1 MMTLPFRKSALALA
15 LASLALPWFAQA
27 SETAAVL
34 SPAANPAKGLI
45 QPNLSTRYLLQRSLP
60 DKNTVG
66 TTTDEAQTAPD
77 RLATEAV
84 QLMWENKL
92 PQASVK
98 INEALRM
105 RIDRS
110 YYHLIN
116 GLIYHLQA
124 RQGQGATYDLAEQG
138 YRQAIQFDES
148 NWQARFFAG
157 MLSIDTAKFETAR
170 QQFAEALYLHP
181 DDPALLNA
189 FAYAAYRSGAPDQ
202 AAGAINAM
210 EAMGGAQT
218 PAEIRNAAVIM
229 AAVGESARAQDY
241 LARLK
246 TSGDERATSL
256 VERRVK
262 DWREIY
268 SQPKMRKTQFVPGA
282 AGAAEPAAEA
292 AAAPVEAAAPIAAL
306 AGAAPVATPVAAVPG
321 APGAPAAPVSHV
333 KPTAPGTENKMVV
346 VDVVLISTE
355 ENFSNERGMNL
366 LRGLQIQ
373 FGGGGAGSFAYQSVA
388 KNPGDGSSTTA
399 ITRNITIPS
408 IFYNLNIFN
417 TNDARNEILARP
429 TLVATAE
436 HASDFFSGEELNAVV
451 VNSSNNSSASP
462 VNIQKEIGTSL
473 SVTPSFLAD
482 GRVELRVFAQR
493 TFIKTPNSNLTGFDA
508 RVETSKSK
516 VEASVVMRSGE
527 TLILGGLSEKEGE
540 STRDGVPLLQD
551 VPGLQYFFSRSTKR
565 DYQKSTL
572 ILVTPRPPQYVYQ
585 PENARK
591 EYEKSLTEDER
602 PFANL
607 RARYADWFRPYPN
620 WASVF
625 HHLQENPL
633 YREFRTGDV
642 TLESWTDMRSLKDR
656 LNKVLEFLHY

>member
-45 QPNLSTRYLLQRSLP
+45 QPNLSTRYLLQRALP
-60 DKNTVG
+60 DKNAVG

-246 TSGDERATSL
+246 TSGDERAASL

-282 AGAAEPAAEA
+282 GGAAEPAAEA
-292 AAAPVEAAAPIAAL
+292 ATAPAEAVAPIAAP
-306 AGAAPVATPVAAVPG
+306 AGAAPVAAVPG
-321 APGAPAAPVSHV
+321 APGAPAASVSHV

>member
-1 MMTLPFRKSALALA
+1 MTTLPFRKSALALA
-15 LASLALPWFAQA
+15 LASLALPWLAQA
-27 SETAAVL
+27 SENATVI
-34 SPAANPAKGLI
+34 NPGASSAKGLI
-45 QPNLSTRYLLQRSLP
+45 QPTLSTRYLLQRPLP
-60 DKNTVG
+60 DQSVVG
-66 TTTDEAQTAPD
+66 AADEAQTAPD

-246 TSGDERATSL
+246 TSGDERTANM

-268 SQPKMRKTQFVPGA
+268 SQPQMRKTQFVPGA

-292 AAAPVEAAAPIAAL
+292 VAPIAVPAV
-306 AGAAPVATPVAAVPG
+306 AAPVAAPVAAVPG
-321 APGAPAAPVSHV
+321 APGAPAAPAAPVSHV

-355 ENFSNERGMNL
+355 ENFSNERGVNL

-388 KNPGDGSSTTA
+388 RNPGDGSSTTA

-408 IFYNLNIFN
+408 VFYNLNIFN

-436 HASDFFSGEELNAVV
+436 HASEFFSGEELNAVV

-508 RVETSKSK
+508 RVEISKSK

-551 VPGLQYFFSRSTKR
+551 VPGLQYLFSRSTKR

>member
-1 MMTLPFRKSALALA
+1 MMMTLPFRKSALALA

-27 SETAAVL
+27 SENATVI
-34 SPAANPAKGLI
+34 NPGASSAKGLI
-45 QPNLSTRYLLQRSLP
+45 QPTQSTRYLLQRSLP
-60 DKNTVG
+60 DKSAG
-66 TTTDEAQTAPD
+66 GAADEAQAAPD

-157 MLSIDTAKFETAR
+157 MLSIDTAKFEAAR
-170 QQFAEALYLHP
+170 QQFAQALYLHP

-246 TSGDERATSL
+246 TSGDERAASL
-256 VERRVK
+256 VERRMK

-268 SQPKMRKTQFVPGA
+268 SQPKMRKTQFAPGA

-292 AAAPVEAAAPIAAL
+292 AAAPVEAVAPIAAP
-306 AGAAPVATPVAAVPG
+306 AGAAPVAAPVAAVPG
-321 APGAPAAPVSHV
+321 APGAPAPSVPHV

-355 ENFSNERGMNL
+355 ENFSNERGVNL

-388 KNPGDGSSTTA
+388 RNPGDGSSTTA

-436 HASDFFSGEELNAVV
+436 RASDFFSGEELNAVV

-551 VPGLQYFFSRSTKR
+551 VPGLQYLFSRSTKR